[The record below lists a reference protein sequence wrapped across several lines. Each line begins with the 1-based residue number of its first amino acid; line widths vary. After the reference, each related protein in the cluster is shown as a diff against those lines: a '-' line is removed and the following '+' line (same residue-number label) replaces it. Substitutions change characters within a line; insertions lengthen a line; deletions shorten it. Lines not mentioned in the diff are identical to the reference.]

1 MRKAI
6 SVYENDLEIETPD
19 GEGRLVD
26 VKFKVVVE
34 YGQDERDR
42 SYVEIADDPLT
53 WNKEQFTPEENEAIA
68 AQLTDRFVK
77 SIEDRAID
85 KFKGKY
91 STHDRAGR
99 RMVIDPDDY
108 FEEVRRFQKIAGI
121 LKEDRFYAPTY
132 LLQVLGSQEAVD
144 NLIKQFEEDHAS
156 EEDPE
161 GDNAR
166 DYLLSI
172 DNPEE
177 LMRAIRDYI
186 DLSEMELG
194 LKPDQLEEDD
204 YDMGT
209 PSGDTDAMNIA
220 EDDFSGTMHAVEDD
234 PVV

>member
-6 SVYENDLEIETPD
+6 SVYDDGLEIDTPD

-53 WNKEQFTPEENEAIA
+53 WNKEDFTPEENEAIA

-85 KFKGKY
+85 KFQKRY
-91 STHDRAGR
+91 STFDRGGR
-99 RMVIDPDDY
+99 RMVVDPDDY
-108 FEEVRRFQKIAGI
+108 FEEVRRMQEIAGI
-121 LKEDRFYAPTY
+121 KSSRLK
-132 LLQVLGSQEAVD
+132 
-144 NLIKQFEEDHAS
+144 
-156 EEDPE
+156 
-161 GDNAR
+161 
-166 DYLLSI
+166 
-172 DNPEE
+172 
-177 LMRAIRDYI
+177 
-186 DLSEMELG
+186 
-194 LKPDQLEEDD
+194 EDD

>member
-1 MRKAI
+1 MSRFLIFI
-6 SVYENDLEIETPD
+6 SMKNL
-19 GEGRLVD
+19 L
-26 VKFKVVVE
+26 
-34 YGQDERDR
+34 
-42 SYVEIADDPLT
+42 
-53 WNKEQFTPEENEAIA
+53 N
-68 AQLTDRFVK
+68 
-77 SIEDRAID
+77 
-85 KFKGKY
+85 
-91 STHDRAGR
+91 
-99 RMVIDPDDY
+99 
-108 FEEVRRFQKIAGI
+108 EVRRFQKIAGI

-144 NLIKQFEEDHAS
+144 KLIKQFEEDHAS
-156 EEDPE
+156 VGDPE

-172 DNPEE
+172 DNPGE
-177 LMRAIRDYI
+177 LMNAVKDYI

-220 EDDFSGTMHAVEDD
+220 EDDFSATMHAVDDD